1 MIKLMKKTN
10 TVEEYG
16 RLAVEILS
24 DNLGDNVLLLDVRDH
39 NDYSDFLVITS
50 GKTDKHL
57 ESLSQ
62 KVTKNLRNAGLRIHH
77 KEGSGSGGWILL
89 DFLGLM
95 THIFTAESRKKYD
108 IENVIDGGR
117 EIVRLQ

>member
-1 MIKLMKKTN
+1 MIELMKKTN

>member
-1 MIKLMKKTN
+1 MKKTN

-24 DNLGDNVLLLDVRDH
+24 DNLGDNVLLFDVRDH

>member
-1 MIKLMKKTN
+1 MKKTN

-57 ESLSQ
+57 ES
-62 KVTKNLRNAGLRIHH
+62 
-77 KEGSGSGGWILL
+77 
-89 DFLGLM
+89 
-95 THIFTAESRKKYD
+95 
-108 IENVIDGGR
+108 
-117 EIVRLQ
+117 

>member
-1 MIKLMKKTN
+1 M
-10 TVEEYG
+10 
-16 RLAVEILS
+16 
-24 DNLGDNVLLLDVRDH
+24 
-39 NDYSDFLVITS
+39 
-50 GKTDKHL
+50 
-57 ESLSQ
+57 
-62 KVTKNLRNAGLRIHH
+62 RNAGLRIHH
-77 KEGSGSGGWILL
+77 KEGSGSGGGILL